1 MRFNIADRM
10 QTDPN
15 RIEAKHFVEEFGPE
29 GTVPLTSVREYQ
41 TISKSELSRY
51 LLATTKSISPTL
63 QYQWFKQISNGLLEI
78 ILQDNSTYDIRQTLS
93 VLRAAINPTSGHRL
107 LQRVLSLLLFDG
119 LDAISVSQM
128 DLLTLYNDLN
138 ITDTDIQPDIRRS
151 GAAHGYSIKLFQDSE
166 RVIRFNIYPSSEGE
180 GIVQDNVVHQ
190 HYGAAGSIILAGKL
204 VNQHFRVTSTN
215 DASEFGIYRVVPDYS
230 PHDAPDDAIRS
241 GLTFYRL
248 SNAKI
253 SRISSHVYPAGEH
266 YNVPQ
271 PDVMMELEGLHLSFT
286 RHWRSKFP

>member
-1 MRFNIADRM
+1 MQFNIADGM

-78 ILQDNSTYDIRQTLS
+78 ILQDHSTYDIRQTLS

-204 VNQHFRVTSTN
+204 VNQHFRSRSTTTLQN
-215 DASEFGIYRVVPDYS
+215 LASIALFLTILLTTRRMTLFVRV
-230 PHDAPDDAIRS
+230 
-241 GLTFYRL
+241 
-248 SNAKI
+248 
-253 SRISSHVYPAGEH
+253 
-266 YNVPQ
+266 
-271 PDVMMELEGLHLSFT
+271 
-286 RHWRSKFP
+286 